1 MIDSAL
7 MDQCSNLGENAAM
20 EFLPMVFASGW
31 ASGVNAYAVVVLLGL
46 LGRFGG
52 VDTVPTAL
60 ERTDV
65 LLVAAVLYVAEFV
78 ADKIPYVDTFWD
90 AVHTAIRPTAAA
102 LIGVLISGDAGT
114 LEQAVA
120 ATTGGTTAFVSHAVK
135 TSLRMAVNTSPEPAS
150 NIVVSV
156 AEDFTVAGVI
166 TLAVFHPWVAAGV
179 AAVLLVLGIVFAVL
193 LVRRIRRFRSA
204 WRERRQAV

>member
-1 MIDSAL
+1 
-7 MDQCSNLGENAAM
+7 
-20 EFLPMVFASGW
+20 MVFASGW

-52 VDTVPTAL
+52 VDTVPAAL

-65 LLVAAVLYVAEFV
+65 LLVAGGLYLAEFV

-90 AVHTAIRPTAAA
+90 AVHTAIRPTVAAV
-102 LIGVLISGDAGT
+102 IGVLISGDAGT

-150 NIVVSV
+150 NIAVSV
-156 AEDFTVAGVI
+156 AEDFTVAGVV

-179 AAVLLVLGIVFAVL
+179 AAVLLLVGIVLAVL
-193 LVRRIRRFRSA
+193 LVRRIRRFA
-204 WRERRQAV
+204 AMWREQRATAA